1 MKVSMEK
8 LRIYFDQIPDGTK
21 FYDYPEDTV
30 FVLDDT
36 RPMRDPVTFQL
47 IRSPAR
53 EMIYPED
60 CPSAKEEQSINA
72 VCAVLDGYL
81 HQLDGYQA
89 SLLQTDSESN
99 TEDIQF
105 LYHYL
110 EETRALVEEAP
121 DVYKA
126 LRVYRIR
133 LTAEKIASLLTKC
146 GMEPDLL

>member
-36 RPMRDPVTFQL
+36 RPMRDSVTFQL
-47 IRSPAR
+47 IHSPAR

-60 CPSAKEEQSINA
+60 CPSAKEEKSINT
-72 VCAVLDGYL
+72 VRAVLDSYL

-89 SLLQTDSESN
+89 SLLQTDSENN

-133 LTAEKIASLLTKC
+133 LTAEKITSLLTKC